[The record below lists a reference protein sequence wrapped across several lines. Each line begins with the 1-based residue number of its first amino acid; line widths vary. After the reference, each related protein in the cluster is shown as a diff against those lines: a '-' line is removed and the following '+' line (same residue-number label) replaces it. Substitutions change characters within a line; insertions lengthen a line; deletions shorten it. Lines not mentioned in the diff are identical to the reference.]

1 MDMHR
6 RGQIGGTLRS
16 ARQLIREVQLGGRD
30 KRAADPRSGDHLNQA
45 GVRLAVY
52 ICMTTEDPTLTAALF
67 AFLLLSQRVIQPL
80 IQIAM
85 SLNQW
90 DDARIAIEAIGDLV
104 NRPEEEGRSREGP
117 RPTVHGKIEFQNVT
131 FTYRDTSTPA
141 LREVSFAVPAGTTLG
156 LVGRSGSGKTTVT
169 RLLQRLSPGYQGQI
183 LIDGVELRDCVPGNL
198 CG

>member
-1 MDMHR
+1 
-6 RGQIGGTLRS
+6 
-16 ARQLIREVQLGGRD
+16 
-30 KRAADPRSGDHLNQA
+30 
-45 GVRLAVY
+45 
-52 ICMTTEDPTLTAALF
+52 
-67 AFLLLSQRVIQPL
+67 VIQPL

-90 DDARIAIEAIGDLV
+90 DDARIAIEALGELV

-141 LREVSFAVPAGTTLG
+141 LRDISFTVPAGTTLG

-169 RLLQRLSPGYQGQI
+169 RLLQRLSPTYHGQI
-183 LIDGVELRDCVPGNL
+183 LIDGVELRDCVPVNL
-198 CG
+198 CC